1 MNGAKTADGRPA
13 SKATTKATTKAF
25 AISMGDTLKVDL
37 TRQREANSGLLERQ
51 LPVMLKRLDLAPFLS
66 TDTATVT
73 GLRSGGGDLVGSGV
87 GQASDRVKSEL
98 DAMFTATNILNKLEA
113 TNGGGGRVR
122 QGAAAAERNKML
134 LQAQASQPTARLPVS
149 CAAGLAITHVHR
161 TEYAIDVCD
170 VI

>member
-1 MNGAKTADGRPA
+1 
-13 SKATTKATTKAF
+13 
-25 AISMGDTLKVDL
+25 
-37 TRQREANSGLLERQ
+37 
-51 LPVMLKRLDLAPFLS
+51 MLKRLDLAPFLS